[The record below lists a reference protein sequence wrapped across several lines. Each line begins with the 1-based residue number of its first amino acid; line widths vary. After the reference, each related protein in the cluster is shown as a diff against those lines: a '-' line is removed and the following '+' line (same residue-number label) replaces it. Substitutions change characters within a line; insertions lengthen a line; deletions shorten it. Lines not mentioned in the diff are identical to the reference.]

1 MTALA
6 PTLEGFFTRR
16 LMTERQASPAT
27 VLAYRDGLRLF
38 VRFAA
43 HACGCQPC
51 VLDFAQLDA
60 PLVGAFLDHI
70 ERDRGDGVRTRNARL
85 AAIHSLFRYA
95 ALSHPEHAD
104 SIARVLAIP
113 QKRCQ
118 RALVSFLNREETASL
133 LAAPDRTT
141 WLGRRDHALLVL
153 MVQTGLRV
161 AEATGLSG
169 ADLVLDRGTHVRC
182 RGKGRKERCTP
193 LTPDA
198 VPILAT
204 WVAERRGEP
213 AEPIFPSRRGHRLST
228 DAVEYLVSKYAIKAA
243 EQCPSIS
250 AKNVTPHVLR
260 HSCAMFMRENGVD
273 LSTIALWL
281 GHESL
286 ATVQIY
292 LHADLA
298 IKEKALAAAAPP
310 GSEPGRYKPPDQL
323 LAFLESL

>member
-1 MTALA
+1 
-6 PTLEGFFTRR
+6 
-16 LMTERQASPAT
+16 
-27 VLAYRDGLRLF
+27 
-38 VRFAA
+38 
-43 HACGCQPC
+43 
-51 VLDFAQLDA
+51 
-60 PLVGAFLDHI
+60 VGAFLDHI

-95 ALSHPEHAD
+95 ALSHPEHPD

-113 QKRCQ
+113 QKRCE

-161 AEATGLSG
+161 AETTGLSG
-169 ADLVLDRGTHVRC
+169 ADLVLDRGAHVRC

-198 VPILAT
+198 VPILAA

-213 AEPIFPSRRGHRLST
+213 VEPIFPSRRGHRLST
-228 DAVEYLVSKYAIKAA
+228 DAVEYLVSKYAMQAA

-273 LSTIALWL
+273 ISTIALWL

-310 GSEPGRYKPPDQL
+310 GSTPGRYKPPDQL

>member
-16 LMTERQASPAT
+16 LMAERQASPAT
-27 VLAYRDGLRLF
+27 VVAYRDGLRLF

-43 HACGCQPC
+43 DACGCQPG
-51 VLDFAQLDA
+51 VLDLAQLDA

-113 QKRCQ
+113 QKRCE

-169 ADLVLDRGTHVRC
+169 ADLVLDRGAHVRC

-198 VPILAT
+198 VPILAA

-260 HSCAMFMRENGVD
+260 HSCAMFMREKGVD